1 MAFCNTSGT
10 NIESGAKFCP
20 KCGASQ
26 PSATPGVASA
36 SPAPAAPPVQTSNTL
51 KPLLIVAAAVV
62 VVGAVAIAG
71 LAVLGLHFARRTHV
85 ENRDGNVRV
94 ESPLGTVESTTDPSS
109 ISRDLGVDL
118 YPGAHL
124 LKGNAANVSIA
135 GMHTVAAE
143 FETDD
148 SPDKVADF
156 YKAKLPNAQHA
167 SASGDSYSIVAT
179 EKDNI
184 VTIKIEP
191 SAGKTLIHVANVS
204 GKGITGNSSD

>member
-1 MAFCNTSGT
+1 MAFCNACGT

>member
-1 MAFCNTSGT
+1 MAFCNACGT
-10 NIESGAKFCP
+10 NIESGAKFCA

>member
-1 MAFCNTSGT
+1 M
-10 NIESGAKFCP
+10 
-20 KCGASQ
+20 
-26 PSATPGVASA
+26 
-36 SPAPAAPPVQTSNTL
+36 
-51 KPLLIVAAAVV
+51 

>member
-1 MAFCNTSGT
+1 MAFCNACGT

-36 SPAPAAPPVQTSNTL
+36 SQAPAAPPVQTSNTL
-51 KPLLIVAAAVV
+51 KPLLIVVAAVV
-62 VVGAVAIAG
+62 LVGVLAIAG
-71 LAVLGLHFARRTHV
+71 LTVVGLHLARRTHV

-94 ESPLGTVESTTDPSS
+94 ESPFGTVESTTDTSS
-109 ISRDLGVDL
+109 IARDLGVDL

-148 SPDKVADF
+148 PVEKVADF
-156 YKAKLPNAQHA
+156 YKSKFPNANVT
-167 SASGDSYSIVAT
+167 SSGQDHCSIVST
-179 EKDNI
+179 EKKNL
-184 VTIKIEP
+184 VTINIE
-191 SAGKTLIHVANVS
+191 AQDGKTLIHVANVS
-204 GKGITGNSSD
+204 GKGVTGNSSD